1 MILNCFDFIRRDEFK
16 QEQVQR
22 KATRMSHNQGLE
34 SLFYEKGLKEI
45 GLLSLAK

>member
-1 MILNCFDFIRRDEFK
+1 MILNCFDFIRKDELK

-22 KATRMSHNQGLE
+22 KATRMEHNQGLE
-34 SLFYEKGLKEI
+34 SLFYERGLKEI